1 MRGRSHGAACGRE
14 RGSSGTHRT
23 AWPFFNRKRLTA
35 LKMATLL
42 RAMFDVGY
50 FPAQDAAGAMKGA
63 ADRCQHRQATGP
75 AADGALIEEL
85 LA

>member
-14 RGSSGTHRT
+14 RGSSGTIERLGHFSI
-23 AWPFFNRKRLTA
+23 ANGLTA